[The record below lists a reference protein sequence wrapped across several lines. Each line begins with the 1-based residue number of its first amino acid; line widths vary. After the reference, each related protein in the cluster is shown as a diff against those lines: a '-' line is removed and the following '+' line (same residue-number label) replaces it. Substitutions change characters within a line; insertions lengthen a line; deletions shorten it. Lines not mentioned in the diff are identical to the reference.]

1 MLRGASLPPSAPCPS
16 LGTSIRE
23 PVGYRLQEVDLRY
36 KGGQRSSDHSYGT
49 PPALSRTRSRRF
61 DLLAPMHSIATRN
74 FVAEPP
80 SVQKDLAC
88 PRRNI
93 RVLPLAITKACQK
106 SFCLRSTPLATRSL
120 CRPPQD
126 EARSARP
133 ALSTELTYVLPSASR
148 TSAC

>member
-16 LGTSIRE
+16 LGTSIRG
-23 PVGYRLQEVDLRY
+23 PVGYRLQEVGLRY

-49 PPALSRTRSRRF
+49 PPALSRTRSRRS

-93 RVLPLAITKACQK
+93 RVLPLAITKAFQK
-106 SFCLRSTPLATRSL
+106 SFVCEVLRSQPVLFAVPSGRSTFCTR
-120 CRPPQD
+120 
-126 EARSARP
+126 
-133 ALSTELTYVLPSASR
+133 ALS
-148 TSAC
+148 